1 MSKLFVILFVIELYT
16 RINIFRLIRG
26 KHGQEVLK
34 HIRSL
39 EENKSSLMKIEAD
52 ISFIKACKAEQL
64 IPTFAKVKLSIKSAN
79 RKLQYKMARLVMEAE
94 LKDKHNSKKKL
105 KNIIRRLTFDLK
117 RKVSFILFTAIIYQL
132 NIAIKS
138 RSKATGLRH
147 EKKLKNLRK
156 AQNSAMKDNVNLEFI
171 KHTVHNYSS
180 YILSEQEKIAL
191 SFGLEQHNPNRSC
204 KNSIYTSLS
213 NFIKEYSIT
222 YGKMISTELKQR

>member
-1 MSKLFVILFVIELYT
+1 MLKLLVILFVIKLYA

-39 EENKSSLMKIEAD
+39 EENKSRMMKIEAD

-79 RKLQYKMARLVMEAE
+79 RKLHYKMARLVMEAE

-105 KNIIRRLTFDLK
+105 KNIIRRLTLDLK
-117 RKVSFILFTAIIYQL
+117 RKVNFILLTVIIYQL

-138 RSKATGLRH
+138 RSKAKGLRH
-147 EKKLKNLRK
+147 AKKLKNLPK
-156 AQNSAMKDNVNLEFI
+156 AQTA
-171 KHTVHNYSS
+171 T
-180 YILSEQEKIAL
+180 
-191 SFGLEQHNPNRSC
+191 
-204 KNSIYTSLS
+204 
-213 NFIKEYSIT
+213 
-222 YGKMISTELKQR
+222 